1 MFLEKRTMR
10 HLDGSKEILSDG
22 KNEHTMPLLR
32 RMWTQQL
39 SDTCAMFALVE
50 VLKYKVPIA
59 LPCLAIKS
67 LKPLEEDVL
76 PLACSRDLLLL
87 CFRPWW
93 STLAAG
99 LAGWGG
105 QVISPISVLH
115 KA

>member
-1 MFLEKRTMR
+1 
-10 HLDGSKEILSDG
+10 
-22 KNEHTMPLLR
+22 
-32 RMWTQQL
+32 
-39 SDTCAMFALVE
+39 MFALIE

-87 CFRPWW
+87 GFRPWW
-93 STLAAG
+93 STLATS

-105 QVISPISVLH
+105 QVMSPISILRIAYNDAMHAYFIFHFESSQAHRGVVWPYRDVR
-115 KA
+115 AQSA